1 MLISNWHICTVQ
13 IYNLYVHSPSKRET
27 AIALRKKGF
36 AYSYISEKTGLSK
49 STLSDW
55 LSKIPYAPNQ
65 ETVERVGK
73 AIAASNARK
82 TKIRQEETEKVRQD
96 AFSDIGK
103 INNRD
108 LFMFGLGLYL
118 GEGSKTHDITRV
130 TNSDPNVI
138 HLAMTWFH
146 ELGVSREQFLLTIHL
161 YPDSDIEKSLQFWS
175 HTTTIPIS
183 QFGKVQVDRRV
194 NKKKNRAGKLPHGT
208 AHLTV
213 RSLGRKE
220 FGVVLA
226 RKIQAWTD
234 EVARIIKTRD

>member
-1 MLISNWHICTVQ
+1 MHT
-13 IYNLYVHSPSKRET
+13 PSTRDVAVT
-27 AIALRKKGF
+27 LRKEGF

-55 LSKIPYAPNQ
+55 LSKIPYTPNQ
-65 ETVERVGK
+65 QTVERVGK

-82 TKIRQEETEKVRQD
+82 TQIKQEETEKVRQA
-96 AFSDIGK
+96 AFLDIGEVS
-103 INNRD
+103 RRE

-118 GEGSKTHDITRV
+118 GEGSKTGDLTRV
-130 TNSDPNVI
+130 VNSDPNVI
-138 HLAMTWFH
+138 QLAIAWFSA
-146 ELGVSREQFLLTIHL
+146 LGVFREQYFLTIHL

-175 HTTTIPIS
+175 RTTTIPRS
-183 QFGKVQVDRRV
+183 QFGKVQIDTRT

-213 RSLGRKE
+213 RSSGRKE

-226 RKIQAWTD
+226 RKIQAWND
-234 EVARIIKTRD
+234 EVARIIKMRN